1 MSDEIRVLKFHLENI
16 IALHE
21 MQAPLE
27 DIDVAIERAK
37 EQVNTQ
43 GDTHDSI

>member
-1 MSDEIRVLKFHLENI
+1 MSNEIRVLKFHLENI

-21 MQAPLE
+21 MQAPLK